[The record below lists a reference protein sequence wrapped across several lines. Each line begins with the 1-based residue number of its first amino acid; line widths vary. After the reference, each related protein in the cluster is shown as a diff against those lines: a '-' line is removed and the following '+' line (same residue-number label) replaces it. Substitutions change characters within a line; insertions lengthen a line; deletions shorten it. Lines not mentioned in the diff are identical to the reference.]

1 MKTGSVYHVFVTL
14 DRSHTIYVAS
24 YSRGFSDVLR
34 VLIADAWSIQ
44 ASVPILRYVAHLPTI
59 SCCHRYDA
67 RQDEFRR
74 RLNKLHYLIVNFKN
88 EVMTRSV
95 VGGQPNKHANT
106 RYKATKHIECTF
118 FYSLII
124 TSMIYIKIPFSVRSI
139 SLALFSPSRFA
150 RFLLLRTYV

>member
-44 ASVPILRYVAHLPTI
+44 ASAAILHYVTYLPTI
-59 SCCHRYDA
+59 LCCHRYDA

-74 RLNKLHYLIVNFKN
+74 RLNRLHYLIVNFKN

-95 VGGQPNKHANT
+95 VSGQPKKHANT

-118 FYSLII
+118 FPTLWLLLVW
-124 TSMIYIKIPFSVRSI
+124 YIKIPFSVRSI